1 MSLALWL
8 NKEGDLVTEV
18 KECFY
23 MRQCMQMNKS
33 ATTERVR
40 MQLDDVATHAYVPG
54 ARARH
59 HSCPPK
65 YKERIIMHRP

>member
-1 MSLALWL
+1 
-8 NKEGDLVTEV
+8 
-18 KECFY
+18 